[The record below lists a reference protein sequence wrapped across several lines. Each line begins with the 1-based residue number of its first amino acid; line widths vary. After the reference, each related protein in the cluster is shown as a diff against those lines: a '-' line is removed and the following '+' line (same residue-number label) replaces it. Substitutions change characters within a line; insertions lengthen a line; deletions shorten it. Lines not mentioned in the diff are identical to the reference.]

1 MKSLVSNKYQ
11 ILGEKMETTKH
22 IDPEKQLE
30 KMGLAVP
37 TAPGAVA
44 SYEPWQRINE
54 MRNVIT
60 TSFQLPWLDGK
71 LAYTGKLGRDLTS
84 AQGYEAARICALN
97 AIAQLKVA
105 SGGNL
110 SRIRIVRIEGHIG
123 CTEDFSEMP
132 QVLNGGSELVN
143 EVFGIH
149 GRHARTA
156 LGHMVMPLN
165 VPVMLGFWAELL

>member
-1 MKSLVSNKYQ
+1 
-11 ILGEKMETTKH
+11 
-22 IDPEKQLE
+22 
-30 KMGLAVP
+30 
-37 TAPGAVA
+37 
-44 SYEPWQRINE
+44 
-54 MRNVIT
+54 
-60 TSFQLPWLDGK
+60 
-71 LAYTGKLGRDLTS
+71 
-84 AQGYEAARICALN
+84 
-97 AIAQLKVA
+97 VA